1 VSYTTFIDG
10 VQTVLLFSDD
20 TKIIEAASG
29 VCIETFPFH
38 RQEKYRF
45 VINIDPIIS

>member
-10 VQTVLLFSDD
+10 VQTVLLLAAD

-29 VCIETFPFH
+29 VCLLNLSFLSKTFYFD
-38 RQEKYRF
+38 EYRCHH
-45 VINIDPIIS
+45 